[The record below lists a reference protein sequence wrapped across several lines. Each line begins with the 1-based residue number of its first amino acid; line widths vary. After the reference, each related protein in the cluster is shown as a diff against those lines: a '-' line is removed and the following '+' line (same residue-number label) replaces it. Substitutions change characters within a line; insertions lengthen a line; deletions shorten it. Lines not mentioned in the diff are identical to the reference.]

1 MLLVEK
7 ANYKLLR
14 KDLTVALK
22 INLIVKESQLVVS
35 LRKLTTKNKSKINS
49 KVQYAPKV
57 AKKLKIKPLCI
68 KIKRPEEPI
77 RAKQYPFL
85 IERRK
90 KLKPIID
97 NLVKRKTLE
106 PCSPN
111 IIPPSQQ

>member
-49 KVQYAPKV
+49 KV
-57 AKKLKIKPLCI
+57 
-68 KIKRPEEPI
+68 
-77 RAKQYPFL
+77 
-85 IERRK
+85 
-90 KLKPIID
+90 
-97 NLVKRKTLE
+97 
-106 PCSPN
+106 
-111 IIPPSQQ
+111 